1 MKRIV
6 ATTPKFIYGDE
17 REVIVPLKVLLK
29 EVLVCYQKC
38 ILWSLLSICHLID
51 RVSRCTCMPAPSS
64 SWTW

>member
-6 ATTPKFIYGDE
+6 ATTPKFIYGDD

-38 ILWSLLSICHLID
+38 ILWSLLNICHLID
-51 RVSRCTCMPAPSS
+51 RVCRCT
-64 SWTW
+64 